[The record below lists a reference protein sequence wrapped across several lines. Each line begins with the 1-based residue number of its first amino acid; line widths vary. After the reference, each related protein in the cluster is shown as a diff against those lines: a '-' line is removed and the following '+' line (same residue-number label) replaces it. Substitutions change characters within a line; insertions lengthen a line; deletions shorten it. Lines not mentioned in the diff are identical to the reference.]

1 MCIGDYTLAG
11 KCSVTVNMIPASI
24 ACAVLTVHSVL
35 AGRPVHTEDALPD
48 VAVLPQTGPDGY
60 CPSSLGWGKCTEWDM
75 YQQWSCDV

>member
-1 MCIGDYTLAG
+1 MQMQRDCKYDT
-11 KCSVTVNMIPASI
+11 SI
-24 ACAVLTVHSVL
+24 HCLLPCAVLTVHSVL

-48 VAVLPQTGPDGY
+48 VAVLRQTGPDGY